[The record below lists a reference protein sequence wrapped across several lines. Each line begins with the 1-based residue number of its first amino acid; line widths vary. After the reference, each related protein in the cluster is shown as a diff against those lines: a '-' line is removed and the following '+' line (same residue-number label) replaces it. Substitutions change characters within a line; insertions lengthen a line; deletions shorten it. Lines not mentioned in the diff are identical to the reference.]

1 MQRRRWINS
10 SLFAFEYV
18 LANYS
23 YDMRDSK
30 HGVIDTIMIN
40 IGMVIA
46 TIGAVNAYLI
56 PCFYLFVLY
65 AILRTNDTLKYLQ
78 DTYGLHQYLQTYVAM
93 FFSLIYVGTVLVAIG
108 GSLNGN
114 RWIKEIYEYD

>member
-23 YDMRDSK
+23 FDMRESY
-30 HGVIDTIMIN
+30 HGVKDTIMIT

-46 TIGAVNAYLI
+46 MIGAANAYLI
-56 PCFYLFVLY
+56 PCFYLFILY
-65 AILRTNDTLKYLQ
+65 AILRTNATLQYIQ
-78 DTYGLHQYLQTYVAM
+78 DTYMNGSIALQQYCSL
-93 FFSLIYVGTVLVAIG
+93 FFAVLYVGTVIVAIG

-114 RWIKEIYEYD
+114 RWIKETY

>member
-78 DTYGLHQYLQTYVAM
+78 DTYNLNQYLQTYVAL